1 MRKKD
6 YENRNRILLQQL
18 QLMHQLYDEFI
29 EKHGQRGFYER
40 VDAIL
45 DEYNQNKRQIR
56 KLENQGE

>member
-6 YENRNRILLQQL
+6 YENRNRILMQQI
-18 QLMHQLYDEFI
+18 QLMHELYDEFI
-29 EKHGQRGFYER
+29 EKLGQRGFYAR

-45 DEYNQNKRQIR
+45 DEYNQNKRQIK